1 MAETQAEPETDS
13 SDTAQEE
20 AAPAGEA
27 EASDAGAASSAKE
40 QSDEAEAEALAGDE
54 APTSDEGEAETPDA
68 EASAPDEEAEAAG
81 DDAPE
86 EPPAPAG
93 DGAPASSEQAEEQAR
108 IEERRTDASLEE
120 LLKAGAHFGHLT
132 SRWHP
137 KMEPYIFMERN
148 DIHIVDLMQTQA
160 MLDKAVGA
168 ARRFGKQGK
177 RILFA
182 GTKKQAQSVVTE
194 QAQACDM
201 PYVTKRWLGGMLTN
215 FETIKKSIRR
225 MEELDRMEREG
236 ILDKLKKKERLMRLR
251 EREKLRDTL
260 GGIAQMPRLPG
271 AVFVVDIRRED
282 IAVKEANKLG
292 IPVIAMVDTNC
303 DPNRV
308 EYPIPVNDDAQ
319 KTIALVTE
327 IISNAI
333 QDGQRERKAEQ
344 AADQAK
350 QQQQ

>member
-1 MAETQAEPETDS
+1 
-13 SDTAQEE
+13 
-20 AAPAGEA
+20 
-27 EASDAGAASSAKE
+27 
-40 QSDEAEAEALAGDE
+40 
-54 APTSDEGEAETPDA
+54 
-68 EASAPDEEAEAAG
+68 
-81 DDAPE
+81 
-86 EPPAPAG
+86 
-93 DGAPASSEQAEEQAR
+93 
-108 IEERRTDASLEE
+108 
-120 LLKAGAHFGHLT
+120 
-132 SRWHP
+132 
-137 KMEPYIFMERN
+137 
-148 DIHIVDLMQTQA
+148 
-160 MLDKAVGA
+160 
-168 ARRFGKQGK
+168 
-177 RILFA
+177 
-182 GTKKQAQSVVTE
+182 
-194 QAQACDM
+194 
-201 PYVTKRWLGGMLTN
+201 MLTN